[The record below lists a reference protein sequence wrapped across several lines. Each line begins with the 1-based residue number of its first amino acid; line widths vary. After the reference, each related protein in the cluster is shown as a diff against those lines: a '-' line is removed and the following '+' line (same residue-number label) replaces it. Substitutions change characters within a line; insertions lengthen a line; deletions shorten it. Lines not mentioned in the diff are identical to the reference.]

1 MFAHT
6 RAGVASLARAAD
18 EVVIAAEYNYDRRED
33 FRNDVLHV
41 EIEVRENR
49 VSEAE
54 RHLSGTSRT
63 KPRVGPDTP
72 AS

>member
-33 FRNDVLHV
+33 FRNDVLALQLHLP
-41 EIEVRENR
+41 EG
-49 VSEAE
+49 SESMGD
-54 RHLSGTSRT
+54 HDSGSDDWW
-63 KPRVGPDTP
+63 RVG
-72 AS
+72 